1 MEKFFCYVLCA
12 LATLTF
18 TNCSQSDSEK
28 SVSHLVVIPL
38 IDEGGEVYEN
48 EHVLNLTEGKYIE
61 VDTLHYVQDVAQFH
75 GDWAVA
81 SFEEEGKMRYNYI
94 NTQGEFLNKESY
106 RWASDMRCGR
116 AYVVTPGGY
125 ITMIKAHGSGK
136 LCRS

>member
-48 EHVLNLTEGKYIE
+48 EHVLYLTDGKYI
-61 VDTLHYVQDVAQFH
+61 
-75 GDWAVA
+75 
-81 SFEEEGKMRYNYI
+81 
-94 NTQGEFLNKESY
+94 
-106 RWASDMRCGR
+106 
-116 AYVVTPGGY
+116 
-125 ITMIKAHGSGK
+125 
-136 LCRS
+136 